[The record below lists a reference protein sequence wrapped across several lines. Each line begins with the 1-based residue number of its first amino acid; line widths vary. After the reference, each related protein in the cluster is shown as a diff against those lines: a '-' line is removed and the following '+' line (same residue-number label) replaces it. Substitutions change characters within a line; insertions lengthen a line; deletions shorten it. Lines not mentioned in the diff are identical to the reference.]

1 MLQKGPVVLR
11 GFGENGLAA
20 GLQKRRWTRSRQR
33 PVPSLQ
39 QLIFMKPSDT
49 PNLDQDLN
57 RETISSDPDAN
68 PLATG
73 LGAAGGAVAGAALG
87 SAGGPVGTFIGG
99 AVGALA
105 GGLAG
110 SSISEDID
118 PETEDEFWEENYRNE
133 PYYDDVYTY
142 QDYGPA
148 YRAGYSARAAG
159 ESRTFEEAEPGL
171 RRAWENSDDQSGLTW
186 DRAKDASRAAW
197 DRVERAR
204 PGEEGGR
211 E

>member
-1 MLQKGPVVLR
+1 
-11 GFGENGLAA
+11 
-20 GLQKRRWTRSRQR
+20 
-33 PVPSLQ
+33 
-39 QLIFMKPSDT
+39 MKTSDI
-49 PNLDQDLN
+49 PILDQDLN
-57 RETISSDPDAN
+57 REPVSSGQEPSGTPLLDQELNRETISTDSEPD

-87 SAGGPVGTFIGG
+87 SAGGAVGAFIGG

-110 SSISEDID
+110 SSITEDID
-118 PETEDEFWEENYRNE
+118 HASEDEFWEENYRNE

-142 QDYGPA
+142 EDYGPA
-148 YRAGYSARAAG
+148 YRAGYSAKAAG

-171 RRAWENSDDQSGLTW
+171 RNSWEKGEDESTLTW

>member
-1 MLQKGPVVLR
+1 
-11 GFGENGLAA
+11 
-20 GLQKRRWTRSRQR
+20 
-33 PVPSLQ
+33 
-39 QLIFMKPSDT
+39 MKPSDT

-73 LGAAGGAVAGAALG
+73 LGAAGGAVAGATLG
-87 SAGGPVGTFIGG
+87 SAGGPVGIFIGG

-105 GGLAG
+105 GGIAG
-110 SSISEDID
+110 NSISEDAD
-118 PETEDEFWEENYRNE
+118 PATEDEFWEENYRNE

-159 ESRTFEEAEPGL
+159 EGRTFEEAEPGL
-171 RRAWENSDDQSGLTW
+171 RRSWENTNDQSGLTW
-186 DRAKDASRAAW
+186 DHAKAASRAAW
-197 DRVERAR
+197 DRVERAM
-204 PGEEGGR
+204 PGDSDGHGK
-211 E
+211 